1 MLSIRGL
8 DVAYGQSQVLW
19 GVDLEVRAGELVCL
33 MGRNGVGK
41 TTLLKTTIGLLP
53 ARGGR
58 VTFDGA
64 DVTTWSPD
72 RRARAGIGYV
82 PQGREIFPHLSVEEN
97 LRMALLGCGRAASLD
112 EPLALFPA
120 LKPLLARKGGVL
132 SGGEQQMLA
141 IGRALLTRPKLLMLD
156 EPTEGIQPSI
166 ILEIE
171 EALRRIKAELKLAV
185 LLVEQ
190 YLDFAERLADKYVI
204 MAKGAVVAA
213 GATRDLRPEMVR
225 QQSDAYSGGATMHL
239 TPREQEKLLVFTAA
253 EVARRRRGR
262 GLKLN
267 YPEALALIT
276 AEILEGIRDGRSVS
290 DLMAAGLDILGRDDV
305 MEGVPEML
313 EEVQVEGTFPDG
325 TKLVTIHHPI
335 R

>member
-1 MLSIRGL
+1 MLSISGL

-41 TTLLKTTIGLLP
+41 TTLLKTAIGLLP

-58 VTFDGA
+58 LTFDGS
-64 DVTTWSPD
+64 DITTWPPD

-141 IGRALLTRPKLLMLD
+141 IGRALLTKPKLLMLD

-171 EALRRIKAELKLAV
+171 EALRRIKVELKLAV

-204 MAKGAVVAA
+204 MAKGAVVAS

-225 QQSDAYSGGATMHL
+225 QHL
-239 TPREQEKLLVFTAA
+239 AV
-253 EVARRRRGR
+253 
-262 GLKLN
+262 
-267 YPEALALIT
+267 
-276 AEILEGIRDGRSVS
+276 
-290 DLMAAGLDILGRDDV
+290 
-305 MEGVPEML
+305 
-313 EEVQVEGTFPDG
+313 
-325 TKLVTIHHPI
+325 
-335 R
+335 